1 MQDEAGQELLAILE
15 AEERAE
21 AEALA
26 VKAEEVNLSIT
37 EGEPPSIDDALALL
51 RSMRGRV
58 LMPDLDTKPSQNET
72 STVAEPSLV
81 TGYADHPYANLFPLM
96 SSAELRELA
105 TDIKAN
111 GQQEPILLYED
122 LILDGRNRYRAC
134 KLAGVE
140 PKTEQWV
147 GKGSALDYVV
157 SLNLHR
163 RHLSEVQKVTIAL
176 QLKEGFA
183 IETSR
188 DRLSNLIPGPKL
200 RQDPVSSS
208 GQICP
213 LEETAEKLNNLAET
227 SRDHAAHIMG
237 VSPRAIS
244 KLAVVMRTGVPDLV
258 AMTKAGQVSL
268 DAAALVATLP
278 TEEQT
283 VVFREGLVKETAKK
297 IRNEKGGATLP
308 KALQVRYRA
317 ACAAGHSA
325 EAETAIAICLE
336 KLNSLLH

>member
-72 STVAEPSLV
+72 ITVAEPSLV

-176 QLKEGFA
+176 QLKEQVSAESHIRKVQYLKQFEAESSENIENLPLPSIDGNGRS
-183 IETSR
+183 ETSA
-188 DRLSNLIPGPKL
+188 
-200 RQDPVSSS
+200 Q
-208 GQICP
+208 
-213 LEETAEKLNNLAET
+213 
-227 SRDHAAHIMG
+227 HAARLVQ
-237 VSPRAIS
+237 VSATAVERAQYIVS
-244 KLAVVMRTGVPDLV
+244 KGVPEV
-258 AMTKAGQVSL
+258 V
-268 DAAALVATLP
+268 AAAKAATISLSKAVEIARLP
-278 TEEQT
+278 AESQIDALSTEAPITQEKVRETPTQQVDSALATVKHWYREQA
-283 VVFREGLVKETAKK
+283 RLGP
-297 IRNEKGGATLP
+297 NQGM
-308 KALQVRYRA
+308 KALAKIKKFA
-317 ACAAGHSA
+317 ASVQRKELG
-325 EAETAIAICLE
+325 
-336 KLNSLLH
+336 